1 MHQVHVV
8 GSSASLQHA
17 PISTPALFAQLVY
30 RTSRLCGGDDNAVA
44 VQVSASTTGSLTSC
58 AANGANTVVDPTLQ
72 SLAAHVSGASN
83 AATSSSP
90 SLEGQFGPGTVVEP
104 YPFFDKSFFEIEQR
118 FHATSSAAGN
128 LPYDVI
134 VCADADAF
142 DSVSGWFSSNSVA
155 SSSFEQ
161 QLADGVDDEEQQQHP
176 SGSSRRRRCCV
187 VAHIPG
193 ASAELQSRLPML
205 YSNLVC
211 SLVAAAAA
219 ASASATTTPSSWAHA
234 VDTVVQKFLA
244 VRNAEVMY
252 SVIG

>member
-44 VQVSASTTGSLTSC
+44 VQVSASTTGSLTTC
-58 AANGANTVVDPTLQ
+58 AANGANTVVDPALL

-83 AATSSSP
+83 AATSSP
-90 SLEGQFGPGTVVEP
+90 SLEAQFGPGIVVEP

-134 VCADADAF
+134 VCADVDAF

-161 QLADGVDDEEQQQHP
+161 QLVDDADDEEQQQHP
-176 SGSSRRRRCCV
+176 SSSRRRGCCV

-219 ASASATTTPSSWAHA
+219 ASTSATTTPSSWAHA